1 MAQLHFLMI
10 PLMSQSHIIPLTDFA
25 KILGHRGALVSIVT
39 TPLNAKRYKSI
50 IDNSTAQNLRIQMI
64 PLRFPCQEAG
74 LPEGCENLD
83 TLKSLELARQ
93 FFDACKMLQ
102 KPLENLIRELH
113 PTPNCIISTSAISWT
128 QEIADT
134 FRIPRYVFETVSCF
148 TLFCSKK
155 VSKAAESVD
164 SDSETFSVPDIPHE
178 IEFTKKQLPRNPTK
192 DFSSEMKNKAPATPR
207 GTLVNSFQEL
217 EPWYMEGCRE
227 ERGNV
232 WSVGPVSLS
241 NREVSERFR
250 RGNEA
255 SIDEHYCL
263 TWLDSMKPKSVV
275 YACFGSL
282 CSLSLQQI
290 IEIGLGLEKSKFPF
304 IWIIRKQDSNSAGV
318 EKWLAGEGFEERVRG
333 RGLVVR
339 GWAPQVMILSH
350 PSVGGF
356 LTHCGWNSTLEGVC
370 SGVPMIT
377 WPMFAEQFYNE
388 KLIVNVLEIGVRV
401 GVESCME
408 NQDLVRWDRLKIAV
422 EKLMDIESED
432 GIDRRKRAQRLAK
445 MATDAFEDGG
455 SSFFNVTMFIEDVV
469 RANSV
474 ANA

>member
-1 MAQLHFLMI
+1 
-10 PLMSQSHIIPLTDFA
+10 
-25 KILGHRGALVSIVT
+25 
-39 TPLNAKRYKSI
+39 
-50 IDNSTAQNLRIQMI
+50 
-64 PLRFPCQEAG
+64 
-74 LPEGCENLD
+74 
-83 TLKSLELARQ
+83 
-93 FFDACKMLQ
+93 
-102 KPLENLIRELH
+102 
-113 PTPNCIISTSAISWT
+113 
-128 QEIADT
+128 
-134 FRIPRYVFETVSCF
+134 
-148 TLFCSKK
+148 
-155 VSKAAESVD
+155 
-164 SDSETFSVPDIPHE
+164 
-178 IEFTKKQLPRNPTK
+178 
-192 DFSSEMKNKAPATPR
+192 MKNKAPATPR

-318 EKWLAGEGFEERVRG
+318 EKWLVGEGFEERVRG

-370 SGVPMIT
+370 SGVPMIS

-388 KLIVNVLEIGVRV
+388 KLIVNVLEVGVRV

-474 ANA
+474 VNA